1 MNIYFAGG
9 PASGKSSVMQLLKSC
24 TISSSVFFVE
34 ECFSSILGKLPGEYR
49 QRLTANNEDTNL
61 LRQCLI
67 TATQVYV
74 NQILFDTPYKNSRVV
89 IQDRGIW
96 DLDVYLEKDQAQVVR
111 NAFLTPEALTASE
124 GDLVLFFLL
133 PEKPYDDPRVMSDR
147 LENSFQEMKE
157 LEKRAITVWQQ
168 HSAPD
173 RFKLI
178 DANYSSVSSKARDV
192 AGIINSYLE
201 YPVFDVDKLPVS

>member
-49 QRLTANNEDTNL
+49 QRLTANDEDTNL

-67 TATQVYV
+67 AATQVYV
-74 NQILFDTPYKNSRVV
+74 NQILFDTPFKSSRVV

-111 NAFLTPEALTASE
+111 DAFLTPEALNASE

-133 PEKPYDDPRVMSDR
+133 PEKPYDDPRVMTDR

-168 HSAPD
+168 HTAPD

-178 DANYSSVSSKARDV
+178 EANYSSVSHKARYV

-201 YPVFDVDKLPVS
+201 SPVFDVDKLPVS

>member
-1 MNIYFAGG
+1 M
-9 PASGKSSVMQLLKSC
+9 
-24 TISSSVFFVE
+24 
-34 ECFSSILGKLPGEYR
+34 
-49 QRLTANNEDTNL
+49 
-61 LRQCLI
+61 
-67 TATQVYV
+67 
-74 NQILFDTPYKNSRVV
+74 V

-157 LEKRAITVWQQ
+157 LEKQ
-168 HSAPD
+168 
-173 RFKLI
+173 L
-178 DANYSSVSSKARDV
+178 
-192 AGIINSYLE
+192 
-201 YPVFDVDKLPVS
+201 